1 MALGEFLARPK
12 LVYRAVWAPESNL
25 GFSINPWGIFMS
37 SPEIVRKLE
46 NFAYFRGDMRIKVTV
61 AGTPFHYGRAIVA
74 YKPLHTNDQVDKELS
89 ANQHLILMSQRQH
102 FYINP
107 TESAGGE
114 MLLPFVFPKNYA
126 DLTTN
131 DISLLGELVVKSL
144 CPLHHG
150 NEDDAGAITPVDIS
164 VYAWMEN
171 IQLSMPTSVLN
182 NSRLSNEVIDVVRE
196 SDEYQDPGPV
206 AKTAAKVAAAS
217 GMVAIHHPEIA
228 PFALAT
234 SAFAGTLSAV
244 ADIFGFSRPPILEKK
259 CYYTP
264 ELAGNLAQTD
274 QPETCH
280 KLSLDSKQELTI
292 DPRTVGLGGTDE
304 LAMAHLLSKES
315 YFAAFPWVPSDT
327 AGSPLA
333 TITVNPNIVDI
344 TNDSNGE
351 ALHTATTMSYISSL
365 FRYWR
370 GSIKYRFMIVASKF
384 HRGRLRVTWDPK
396 GTPGE
401 TTVAMSK
408 IIDISQ
414 ETDFEFEVGYGQEV
428 SYLSTHSF
436 PFPQLFSS
444 GQGPLPASSYDN
456 GTLRIEVVDSLA
468 APGDSDP
475 IYLIAFASAGDDFE
489 LALPTDRTISRST
502 FFPLIEEPPSDDD
515 LDTSLRSKVIDVRLE
530 TSEVGIDDSA
540 AEDADAPEHAA
551 TTTTFIP
558 DQGLPNLNKVHF
570 GEKILSL
577 RTLMKRYNYMETD
590 RLTVIGNTPMLF
602 DRVLETMPRSPGFAQ
617 VPENDIENLNHM
629 TFINWITPMFLGWR
643 GALRYKYLL
652 TGAQHGNIN
661 VNRDPEGFSS
671 RDFPLETDGAGAMD
685 MASLTPLY
693 NTGIAGNF
701 VSPTSQMPCAEVEL
715 PYYSPRRFSSGRT
728 IESVQP
734 ARPFLV
740 PHEIERHLV
749 QTTVHSESFSA
760 NRFANLER
768 FVSVGEDFNCFW
780 FQTTVPY
787 YERQ

>member
-1 MALGEFLARPK
+1 MGLGEFLARPK
-12 LVYRAVWAPESNL
+12 LIYRSVWAPESNL

-46 NFAYFRGDMRIKVTV
+46 NFAYFRGDLRIKVTV

-74 YKPLHTNDQVDKELS
+74 YKPLHTNDEVDKELS
-89 ANQHLILMSQRQH
+89 ATQHLILMSQRQH

-114 MLLPFVFPKNYA
+114 MLLPFVFPKNYV

-131 DISLLGELVVKSL
+131 DITLLGELMVKSL

-164 VYAWMEN
+164 IYGWMEN
-171 IQLSMPTSVLN
+171 VQLTMPTSALI
-182 NSRLSNEVIDVVRE
+182 NSVESNEVIDVVRE
-196 SDEYQDPGPV
+196 GGKDEYQDPGPV
-206 AKTAAKVAAAS
+206 AKAADKVAKAS
-217 GMVAIHHPEIA
+217 GILGMAHPEIA

-234 SAFAGTLSAV
+234 SAFAGTVSAV

-259 CYYTP
+259 RLYTP
-264 ELAGNLAQTD
+264 QLAGNLAQTD
-274 QPETCH
+274 QPETCNR
-280 KLSLDSKQELTI
+280 LTLDSKQELTI

-304 LAMAHLLSKES
+304 LAMAHLLTKES
-315 YFAAFPWVPSDT
+315 YFGAFPWVPTDV
-327 AGSPLA
+327 AGSPIA
-333 TITVNPNIVDI
+333 TITVNPNIVDV
-344 TNDSNGE
+344 TVDSNGE
-351 ALHTATTMSYISSL
+351 ALYTATTMSYISSM

-384 HRGRLRVTWDPK
+384 HRGRLRVVWDPK
-396 GTPGE
+396 GIPGE
-401 TTVAMSK
+401 TTVGMSK

-428 SYLSTHSF
+428 AYLSTHSF
-436 PFPQLFSS
+436 PFPQLFNS
-444 GQGPLPASSYDN
+444 GQGPLPTLSYDN

-475 IYLIAFASAGDDFE
+475 IYIICFASAGDDFE
-489 LALPTDRTISRST
+489 LALPTDRTLSKST
-502 FFPLIEEPPSDDD
+502 FFPQLLPPSD
-515 LDTSLRSKVIDVRLE
+515 TKKVYDVKLE

-558 DQGLPNLNKVHF
+558 DKGLPELNKVHF

-590 RLTVIGNTPMLF
+590 RLTVMETTPMLF
-602 DRVLETMPRSPGFAQ
+602 DRVLETMPRSPGFAT
-617 VPENDIENLNHM
+617 VPENDVENLNHM
-629 TFINWITPMFLGWR
+629 TFLNWIVPMYVGWR
-643 GALRYKYLL
+643 GAIRYKYLL
-652 TGAQHGNIN
+652 TGALHGNIN
-661 VNRDPEGFSS
+661 VNREPEGFTT
-671 RDFPLETDGAGAMD
+671 RDLPLTVDGEGMD
-685 MASLTPLY
+685 MSNLTPLY
-693 NTGIAGNF
+693 NTGIAGNYIT
-701 VSPTSQMPCAEVEL
+701 PTLQMPCAEVEI

-734 ARPFLV
+734 ARPFIV

-749 QTTVHSESFSA
+749 QITVHSEAYAA

-768 FVSVGEDFNCFW
+768 FVSIGEDFNCFW
-780 FQTTVPY
+780 FQTTVPF
-787 YERQ
+787 YERL